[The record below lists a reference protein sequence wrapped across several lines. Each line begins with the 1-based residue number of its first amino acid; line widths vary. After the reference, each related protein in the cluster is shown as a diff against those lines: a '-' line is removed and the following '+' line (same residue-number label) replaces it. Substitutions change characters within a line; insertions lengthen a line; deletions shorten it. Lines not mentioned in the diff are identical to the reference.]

1 MRTAAA
7 WTGQMTAAKI
17 GTTGSS
23 AQLTLARGAGTVG
36 GSHRLRLHMH
46 TQHGTLSSVRGAP
59 AWARQ
64 ELGWRT
70 IIRVRQL
77 FIRCGAA
84 LRTNRIIGVAELLA
98 LVPR

>member
-1 MRTAAA
+1 MRTVAA
-7 WTGQMTAAKI
+7 WTGQMTAAMI
-17 GTTGSS
+17 GRTGSS

-36 GSHRLRLHMH
+36 GSRHLRLHLR
-46 TQHGTLSSVRGAP
+46 TPRITVSSVRGAP
-59 AWARQ
+59 AWARP

-77 FIRCGAA
+77 FSRCGAV
-84 LRTNRIIGVAELLA
+84 LRTNRIFGVTELLA